1 MTDPGSVEYAVG
13 QGILFQIN
21 TTGNE
26 FFGNNGEQD
35 NVFSIID
42 RLTTAM
48 SGTSSSNFDDIAK
61 ELSNIDSRTNKML
74 AVHAETGARTNR
86 VELMESRLYSE
97 EYSLTELQTKTED
110 ADIADLTIK
119 TSVASNIY
127 QASLAAGAK
136 IITPT
141 LVDFI
146 R

>member
-1 MTDPGSVEYAVG
+1 
-13 QGILFQIN
+13 
-21 TTGNE
+21 
-26 FFGNNGEQD
+26 
-35 NVFSIID
+35 
-42 RLTTAM
+42 
-48 SGTSSSNFDDIAK
+48 
-61 ELSNIDSRTNKML
+61 ML

-86 VELMESRLYSE
+86 VELMESRLYNE

-119 TSVASNIY
+119 ASVSSNIY

-141 LVDFI
+141 LIDFI